1 MCFRRLNLEDNCFQD
16 EGVLHISRSLK
27 GFTNLESLALG
38 NNQMLGFSRATLEEI
53 HDLLGHMDGLK
64 LTTDD
69 SDMDYDEYADYYDEL
84 YADEYAGSGDEGYH
98 DDEDDD
104 DGDDEM
110 EDI

>member
-1 MCFRRLNLEDNCFQD
+1 M
-16 EGVLHISRSLK
+16 SRSLK

-38 NNQMLGFSRATLEEI
+38 NNQMLGPTRAAALEEI
-53 HDLLGHMDGLK
+53 HALLGHMDGLK

-84 YADEYAGSGDEGYH
+84 YADEYAGSGSS
-98 DDEDDD
+98 
-104 DGDDEM
+104 DGM